1 VPDAR
6 QVYIGTE
13 TAGVYRSLDAGQSW
27 QPAREGLGLAAGQM
41 VKVTA
46 LRADPERPGVLYA
59 TVDHVL
65 GSTQVHA
72 SAAGAFVSL
81 DGGAS
86 WQPLA
91 GPSFPEAQHASSLV
105 LLPASPLHV
114 HAVTAGGLQAYA
126 PDVAAAL
133 AALES
138 PEPAGRAA
146 AAQLLGLA
154 RTEEAAGP
162 LLAALTDADPAVSL
176 AAARALGQIADPA
189 TAGPLLVALK
199 HPSLQV
205 RTGAARALGMMG
217 ADAAVEPLR
226 AMLLAGEGQEVA
238 VAAEALGQIGSP
250 AAVEALLVP
259 LSDLSMTPRRHAA
272 LGALETV
279 GQPAVDPL
287 VERLDSDSSHIRRNA
302 AEALGW
308 VGELSAVEPLAYA
321 LKHDRDAEMRARS
334 AWALGQIGDPAAH
347 NALLRASEDDT
358 ALRVRE
364 QASQALAQLGEGAG
378 QRARA
383 AGWPRNWAPAL
394 NRLQPLRWLFL
405 ISSLAGAAWLALGQG
420 RLSPLPLLRRITNS

>member
-1 VPDAR
+1 
-6 QVYIGTE
+6 
-13 TAGVYRSLDAGQSW
+13 
-27 QPAREGLGLAAGQM
+27 M

-138 PEPAGRAA
+138 PRPAERAA
-146 AAQLLGLA
+146 AVRLLGLA
-154 RTEEAAGP
+154 RAEEAAGP

-176 AAARALGQIADPA
+176 AAGWALGQIADPA
-189 TAGPLLVALK
+189 TVGPLSVALE
-199 HPSLQV
+199 HPSTQV
-205 RTGAARALGMMG
+205 RLGAARALGMMG
-217 ADAAVEPLR
+217 AETAVEPLR
-226 AMLLAGEGQEVA
+226 AMLLEGEGQEVT
-238 VAAEALGQIGSP
+238 VAAEALGQIGTP

-259 LSDLSMTPRRHAA
+259 LGDLSMTPRRHAA
-272 LGALETV
+272 LGALETL
-279 GQPAVDPL
+279 GQPAVGPL
-287 VERLDSDSSHIRRNA
+287 VERLDGDSSHIRRNA

-308 VGELSAVEPLAYA
+308 VGDSSAVEPLAYA
-321 LKHDRDAEMRARS
+321 LKRDRDAEVRTRS

-347 NALLRASEDDT
+347 DALLRASRDD
-358 ALRVRE
+358 AAARVRE
-364 QASQALAQLGEGAG
+364 QAAQALVQLGEGTR
-378 QRARA
+378 QQARA
-383 AGWPRNWAPAL
+383 AGWPQNWAPAL

-405 ISSLAGAAWLALGQG
+405 ISSLVGAAWLALGQG
-420 RLSPLPLLRRITNS
+420 RLSPVPLLRRITNS